1 MEMSV
6 DLVFQTAVI
15 GLCLAVVVL
24 LLNRLRSTK
33 EENVQKKQERKE
45 KKLEQQQQQQQV
57 KPAGGKKKQEKWA
70 PRESKQSFTHPWMLS
85 SLKGHS
91 GEVLDMDFS
100 GNSKFLATCSDD
112 LEAAST
118 EDGSPGDRSGN
129 SSSSEGNKENK
140 RPPDSGGGG
149 GTPRAAARS
158 RRQKKNASPGKKN
171 KAKGRKS
178 ANAAGD
184 GGGKQGQSIP
194 LRQRAKLVLTDNEL
208 AQFFL
213 HYVLSPDQ
221 LLGLSFPVESTLY
234 PGRAII
240 YKSPS
245 NRPQQPA
252 AQAPRQSHLFD
263 VNAQEFVPKYQSPFL
278 YTTSSKVPVA
288 TEISENIYVS
298 SSLVSNGTS
307 WKDGSSDSDSTKS
320 DDFVKPKDS
329 SKVSP
334 VKSKAQAE
342 LSSGSDEKWCVRCG
356 RGFFVSNDGEYLT
369 QEKCLYH
376 WGKLQVGSNGI
387 PDYSCCKG
395 RSNTKGCTTGKLH
408 VWKGINDGIN
418 GPLDGFVRTRPRKT
432 LPPDGNYGVY
442 ALDCEMCFTTNG
454 LELIKV
460 TVVGTDGRLV
470 YDSLVKPEHYII
482 DYNTRFSGITA
493 KDLNK
498 KGATKSIKDVQN
510 DLMGFIN
517 ADTILIGHGLENDL
531 RALRIIH
538 GTVIDTS
545 VVFPHYYGL
554 PYRRSLKSLANCL
567 LKRDIQSDSSGHDSY
582 EDARACIELMLW
594 RIRKE
599 FRSVL
604 ESRQTSHSS

>member
-1 MEMSV
+1 MC
-6 DLVFQTAVI
+6 T
-15 GLCLAVVVL
+15 
-24 LLNRLRSTK
+24 RLISTRNLTGK
-33 EENVQKKQERKE
+33 PEKKE
-45 KKLEQQQQQQQV
+45 KKVDHHQAA
-57 KPAGGKKKQEKWA
+57 KPAASKKKQEKWA
-70 PRESKQSFTHPWMLS
+70 SRDSKAFTHPWMLT
-85 SLKGHS
+85 SLKGHT

-100 GNSKFLATCSDD
+100 GNSKFLATCADD
-112 LEAAST
+112 LEVAST

-149 GTPRAAARS
+149 TPRAAARS

-171 KAKGRKS
+171 KAKGKRAS
-178 ANAAGD
+178 NGTSD
-184 GGGKQGQSIP
+184 GSSKQAQSIP
-194 LRQRAKLVLTDNEL
+194 LRQRAKLKLTDNEL

-240 YKSPS
+240 FKTPS
-245 NRPQQPA
+245 NRPSQPVVH
-252 AQAPRQSHLFD
+252 QPTQQSHLFD
-263 VNAQEFVPKYQSPFL
+263 VNAQEFVPKFTSPFL
-278 YTTSSKVPVA
+278 YPSPSKVPQA
-288 TEISENIYVS
+288 SELSENIYVS
-298 SSLVSNGTS
+298 SSLVGNGAS
-307 WKDGSSDSDSTKS
+307 WKDGSSDSDSSKS
-320 DDFVKPKDS
+320 EDFVKLKDEPK
-329 SKVSP
+329 VTPSP
-334 VKSKAQAE
+334 VKSKAQEE
-342 LSSGSDEKWCVRCG
+342 LSRGSDEKWCVRCG

-376 WGKLQVGSNGI
+376 WGKLQVSSIGVA
-387 PDYSCCKG
+387 DYSCCKG

-418 GPLDGFVRTRPRKT
+418 GPLDGFVRTRSRKT
-432 LPPDGNYGVY
+432 IPPDGNYGIY

-460 TVVGTDGRLV
+460 TVVATDGRLV

-498 KGATKSIKDVQN
+498 KGATKSLKDVQN

-604 ESRQTSHSS
+604 DGQSYYS

>member
-1 MEMSV
+1 MEV
-6 DLVFQTAVI
+6 
-15 GLCLAVVVL
+15 
-24 LLNRLRSTK
+24 
-33 EENVQKKQERKE
+33 
-45 KKLEQQQQQQQV
+45 
-57 KPAGGKKKQEKWA
+57 
-70 PRESKQSFTHPWMLS
+70 
-85 SLKGHS
+85 
-91 GEVLDMDFS
+91 
-100 GNSKFLATCSDD
+100 
-112 LEAAST
+112 AST
-118 EDGSPGDRSGN
+118 EDGSPGDCSGN

-149 GTPRAAARS
+149 TPKAAARS

-171 KAKGRKS
+171 KAKGKRVS
-178 ANAAGD
+178 NVTTESSS
-184 GGGKQGQSIP
+184 KQAQSIP
-194 LRQRAKLVLTDNEL
+194 LRQRAKLKLTDNEL

-240 YKSPS
+240 FKTPS
-245 NRPQQPA
+245 SRPQQPVVH
-252 AQAPRQSHLFD
+252 QPTRQSHLFD
-263 VNAQEFVPKYQSPFL
+263 VNAQEFVPKFSSPFMH
-278 YTTSSKVPVA
+278 TSPSKASQAP
-288 TEISENIYVS
+288 ELSENIYVS
-298 SSLVSNGTS
+298 SSLVSNGT
-307 WKDGSSDSDSTKS
+307 WQDGSSDSDSTKS
-320 DDFVKPKDS
+320 EDFVKHKEET
-329 SKVSP
+329 KVIPSP
-334 VKSKAQAE
+334 VKSKAQEE
-342 LSSGSDEKWCVRCG
+342 LSRGSDEKWCVRCG

-369 QEKCLYH
+369 QEKCLFH
-376 WGKLQVGSNGI
+376 WGKLQIDSNGV

-395 RSNTKGCTTGKLH
+395 RSNSKGCTTGKLH

-418 GPLDGFVRTRPRKT
+418 GPLDGFVRTRARKT
-432 LPPDGNYGVY
+432 VPPDGNYGIY

-498 KGATKSIKDVQN
+498 RGATKSLKDVQN

-604 ESRQTSHSS
+604 EGHNSQS

>member
-1 MEMSV
+1 M
-6 DLVFQTAVI
+6 Q
-15 GLCLAVVVL
+15 
-24 LLNRLRSTK
+24 
-33 EENVQKKQERKE
+33 
-45 KKLEQQQQQQQV
+45 
-57 KPAGGKKKQEKWA
+57 
-70 PRESKQSFTHPWMLS
+70 
-85 SLKGHS
+85 
-91 GEVLDMDFS
+91 
-100 GNSKFLATCSDD
+100 D

-118 EDGSPGDRSGN
+118 EDGSPGDCSGN

-149 GTPRAAARS
+149 GTPRAGRT

-171 KAKGRKS
+171 KAKAKRA
-178 ANAAGD
+178 ANGTAD
-184 GGGKQGQSIP
+184 GNNKHAQNIP
-194 LRQRAKLVLTDNEL
+194 LRQRAKLKLTDCEL

-240 YKSPS
+240 FKSPS

-252 AQAPRQSHLFD
+252 VQAPRQSHLFD
-263 VNAQEFVPKYQSPFL
+263 VNAQEFVPKFTSPFL
-278 YTTSSKVPVA
+278 YTSASKVPQPSD
-288 TEISENIYVS
+288 ISENIYVS
-298 SSLVSNGTS
+298 SSLVANVTS

-320 DDFVKPKDS
+320 EDFVHIKEEP
-329 SKVSP
+329 KVSP

-342 LSSGSDEKWCVRCG
+342 LSGGSDEKWCVRCG

-376 WGKLQVGSNGI
+376 WGKLQVNGNGV

-395 RSNTKGCTTGKLH
+395 RPNTKGCTTGKLH

-418 GPLDGFVRTRPRKT
+418 GPLDGFVRTRSRKSP
-432 LPPDGNYGVY
+432 PPDGNYGVY

-493 KDLNK
+493 KDLNR
-498 KGATKSIKDVQN
+498 KGATKLLKDVQN

-582 EDARACIELMLW
+582 EDARACVELMLW

-604 ESRQTSHSS
+604 ENRQSCQSS